1 MIIENSENT
10 TGASGNI
17 RERNTPLSRESVA
30 DYCRRNYK
38 LLGLRSI
45 NDPDLP
51 EVLCADSHTPRRF
64 LALYAQSSESELLEL
79 IASNPNTPE
88 SVMAGLAFHYVASV
102 RAMAA
107 SNKMLS
113 ISLSESLAFD
123 ESAFVRFALASNPR
137 SSRLALELLQ
147 KDNNLWI
154 SKRATKTAKGV

>member
-1 MIIENSENT
+1 MNFENNESATGASENT
-10 TGASGNI
+10 RKKNA
-17 RERNTPLSRESVA
+17 PLSRESIN
-30 DYCRRNYK
+30 DYCRRNFK
-38 LLGLRSI
+38 VLGLRSI
-45 NDPDLP
+45 NDPELA
-51 EVLCADSHTPRRF
+51 EVICSDVRTPRRF

-123 ESAFVRFALASNPR
+123 ESAFVRFNLASNPR
-137 SSRLALELLQ
+137 SSKLALELLQ
-147 KDNNLWI
+147 KDSNLWI
-154 SKRATKTAKGV
+154 SKRATNTAKGN